1 MKNISERGLAQA
13 SLGVLLDG
21 DFQPAQWSIGR
32 EFTSQKGVDF
42 VELLGPDTSII
53 VQSGMIGRLAKDFP
67 QSVQNKAGKPA
78 KVGEK
83 YSLVGT
89 IGANKGVL
97 YAV

>member
-1 MKNISERGLAQA
+1 MKNLSERGLAQA

-21 DFQPAQWSIGR
+21 DFAATELEIGR
-32 EFTSQKGVDF
+32 EFTSRKGVDF
-42 VELLGPDTSII
+42 VELLSSDSSII

-67 QSVQNKAGKPA
+67 QCVLNKAGEPA

-83 YSLVGT
+83 YSLVGA
-89 IGANKGVL
+89 IGANGGVL

>member
-1 MKNISERGLAQA
+1 MSKLSNYGLAQA

-21 DFQPAQWSIGR
+21 DFDPMEFSIGR

-42 VELLGPDTSII
+42 VELLGTEISVI
-53 VQSGMIGRLAKDFP
+53 VQTGMVGRLAKDFP
-67 QSVQNKAGKPA
+67 QCVLNEAGKPA

-83 YSLVGT
+83 YTLAGA
-89 IGANKGVL
+89 IGASKGVL